1 MLHLVV
7 VAVQISA
14 SQEQM
19 MKRLNMGQ
27 LFELQKDIKKGIK
40 QNMEEKRVREHDD
53 MNVST

>member
-19 MKRLNMGQ
+19 MKRLKMGQ
-27 LFELQKDIKKGIK
+27 LFELQEDIKKGIK